1 MSKASFLHKEQPAAL
16 PSTQEASSLLLQA
29 LEDAGAI
36 TPTALLITDP
46 EMEYSQYEALC
57 YFLGRLNRS
66 CSWWVGDLLNYGDE
80 VFGHYV
86 YQAAE
91 ATGLAPQTLANRA
104 SVCRHIPPNRRRAS
118 LPFGVHAEVA
128 YLEPIERDRW
138 LDRAELDGWTR
149 AILREEMRATRGI
162 ESGSVGD
169 LTVTSKSDDA
179 DIGDDRE
186 EHSVIGV
193 PAAQGDF
200 LGELV
205 RDQIHTCPNCGH
217 SFDG

>member
-1 MSKASFLHKEQPAAL
+1 MSAPLQHKENPAAL
-16 PSTQEASSLLLQA
+16 PSTQQASSLLLQA
-29 LEDAGAI
+29 LEDSGAI
-36 TPTALLITDP
+36 TPTALLISDP
-46 EMEYSQYEALC
+46 DMEYDQYEALC

-66 CSWWVGDLLNYGDE
+66 CSWWVGDLLNYGDQ

-128 YLEPIERDRW
+128 YLEPVERDRW
-138 LDRAELDGWTR
+138 LDRAELGGWTR
-149 AILREEMRATRGI
+149 AILREEMRAARGI

-169 LTVTSKSDDA
+169 LTVTSKSDD
-179 DIGDDRE
+179 DDMGVDRE
-186 EHSVIGV
+186 EHSLSGV

-205 RDQIHTCPNCGH
+205 RSQIHTCPNCGTE
-217 SFDG
+217 FAA

>member
-1 MSKASFLHKEQPAAL
+1 MSPSPHKEQPAAL

-46 EMEYSQYEALC
+46 DMEYGKYEALC

-66 CSWWVGDLLNYGDE
+66 CSWWVGDLLNYGDQ

-104 SVCRHIPPNRRRAS
+104 SVCRHIPPNRRRAA

-128 YLEPIERDRW
+128 YLEPVERDRW
-138 LDRAELDGWTR
+138 LDRAELGAWTR
-149 AILREEMRATRGI
+149 AILREQMRASRGI
-162 ESGSVGD
+162 ESGPVGD
-169 LTVTSKSDDA
+169 LTVTSKID
-179 DIGDDRE
+179 GDDMDAHRE
-186 EHSVIGV
+186 EHPDGV
-193 PAAQGDF
+193 PAAKGDF

-205 RDQIHTCPNCGH
+205 RGQIHTCPNCGTE
-217 SFDG
+217 FAL